1 MMEALAYQPSLKG
14 HWDSVLDRSRNG
26 LFLFRREFMEY
37 HSDRFQDLS
46 YVFLHD
52 GKPVGLVVGHLD
64 GPDGWATHRGLT
76 HGGIVALSETRT
88 PDLQSMFDAL
98 HNALRQRNISRVRY
112 KPLPWWLQTSPAQED
127 LWILDRLGAKR
138 EALWL
143 NTLVDLQGS
152 QKVSSLRKRG
162 AAKARQTGIVFCEG
176 DLWEKFWP
184 VLEHR
189 LTSRHGVKPVHT
201 LDEIRLLAGR
211 FPDKIR
217 LWCATDGDEVL
228 AGIVGFLFD
237 TTFHVQYSAASDRG
251 RDAGALD
258 LLALS
263 LIEQNPSIAKWLSF
277 GTSCEQGGQILN
289 EGLLA
294 WKEGFG
300 GHGAVYDDVSYD
312 LPDPAA

>member
-1 MMEALAYQPSLKG
+1 MEALAYQPSLKG

-162 AAKARQTGIVFCEG
+162 AAKARQTGIVVCEG

-189 LTSRHGVKPVHT
+189 LASRHGVKPVHT

-228 AGIVGFLFD
+228 AGIAGFLFD

-263 LIEQNPSIAKWLSF
+263 LIEQNPSNAKWLSF

>member
-1 MMEALAYQPSLKG
+1 MEALAYQPSLKG
-14 HWDSVLDRSRNG
+14 HWDTVLDRSRNG

-52 GKPVGLVVGHLD
+52 GKPMGLVAGHLD
-64 GPDGWATHRGLT
+64 GPDSWATHRGLT

-98 HNALRQRNISRVRY
+98 HVALRQRNISRVRY

-127 LWILDRLGAKR
+127 LWILDRLGSKR

-152 QKVSSLRKRG
+152 QKLSSLRKRG
-162 AAKARQTGIVFCEG
+162 AAKARQTGIVVCEG
-176 DLWEKFWP
+176 DLWESFWP

-189 LTSRHGVKPVHT
+189 LASRHGVKPVHT

-228 AGIVGFLFD
+228 AGVVGFLFD

-263 LIEQNPSIAKWLSF
+263 LVEQNPSNAKWLSF

>member
-1 MMEALAYQPSLKG
+1 MEAVAYQPSLKG
-14 HWDSVLDRSRNG
+14 DWDSVLDRSRNG

-37 HSDRFQDLS
+37 HADRFQDLS
-46 YVFLHD
+46 FLFHD
-52 GKPVGLVVGHLD
+52 EGKPVGLAAGHLD
-64 GPDGWATHRGLT
+64 GESGWATHRGLT
-76 HGGIVALSETRT
+76 HGGIVTVSDTRT
-88 PDLQSMFDAL
+88 PDLQAMFDAL
-98 HNALRQRNISRVRY
+98 HAALRQRGIGRVRY
-112 KPLPWWLQTSPAQED
+112 KPLPWWLQTAPAQED
-127 LWILDRLGAKR
+127 LWILDRLGARR

-143 NTLVDLQGS
+143 NTLVDLQTR

-162 AAKARQTGIVFCEG
+162 AAKARQSGIVVSENNRW
-176 DLWEKFWP
+176 DAFWP
-184 VLEHR
+184 VLAHR
-189 LTSRHGVKPVHT
+189 LASRHGVKPVHSV
-201 LDEIRLLAGR
+201 DEIRLLANR

-217 LWCATDGDEVL
+217 LWCAMDGDEVL
-228 AGIVGFLFD
+228 AGIVGFLFE

-263 LIEQNPSIAKWLSF
+263 LVEQNPSNAKWLSF

-289 EGLLA
+289 DGLLA

-312 LPDPAA
+312 LPEPVGS